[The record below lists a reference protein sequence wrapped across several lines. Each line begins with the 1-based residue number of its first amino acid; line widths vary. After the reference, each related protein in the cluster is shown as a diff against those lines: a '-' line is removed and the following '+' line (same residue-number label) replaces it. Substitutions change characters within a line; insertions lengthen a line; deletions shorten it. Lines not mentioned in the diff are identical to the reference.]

1 VNLGFNYE
9 IMDWGKGILFTIIG
23 FVVLIMTMVVISVR
37 MDGIELVTENYY
49 EEEIKY
55 QDRIDESNSA
65 IELERE
71 VISYNSQTNVIELD
85 LPKGTVGSLHLFRPS
100 DSSLD
105 QKINVKVTHSGK
117 TEVPLKELKSGYW
130 KVQLSWSE
138 NGIGHYR
145 EKKITI

>member
-1 VNLGFNYE
+1 
-9 IMDWGKGILFTIIG
+9 MDWGKGIALTIIG

-65 IELERE
+65 DKLGRE
-71 VISYNSQTNVIELD
+71 VISYNAQSKVIELD
-85 LPKGTVGSLHLFRPS
+85 LPNGTIGSLQLFRPS

-105 QKINVKVTHSGK
+105 QTIKVEVTHSGK
-117 TEVPLKELKSGYW
+117 TAVPLKELKTGYW
-130 KVQLSWSE
+130 KVQLNWTE
-138 NGIGHYR
+138 NGVDHYQER
-145 EKKITI
+145 KITI

>member
-1 VNLGFNYE
+1 MN
-9 IMDWGKGILFTIIG
+9 WGTGIVLTIIA

-65 IELERE
+65 LGLDRE
-71 VISYNSQTNVIELD
+71 VISYDAQSKVIALD
-85 LPKGTVGSLHLFRPS
+85 LPNGTTGTLQLFRPS

-105 QKINVKVTHSGK
+105 QEIQLDVTHSGI
-117 TEVPLKELKSGYW
+117 TQIPLKELKSGYW
-130 KVQLSWSE
+130 KVQLNWSE
-138 NGIGHYR
+138 NGVDHYQ